1 MNFKPEHELVR
12 KLARDFA
19 EKELAPIVAEVDKTE
34 QFPKEVLDKMAA
46 CGFFEME
53 APKEFG
59 GANADFLSYVIVVE
73 EIARVS
79 GIASMYISLPCT
91 LAGMPLILEGTS
103 EQKEKYLHPTVSGNK
118 TICFALTEPGAGSN
132 TRAMLTRAIKDGE
145 YYVLNGRKCFITA
158 APIADYAIIF
168 AKTKNTKDMD
178 SMTCFVVDMKLPG
191 ISLGKNEEKMGMHG
205 CPTSDIVLENV
216 RVHESDIIGSEGDG
230 FDISMKTLDFGRVGA
245 AAQGI
250 GIAQGALDEALK
262 YADQRKQFNKKLSQ
276 MQGIAFMLADM
287 QTMLAAA
294 KLMVYEAAYLI
305 DSGKDVTLQS
315 SMAKYFA
322 TEVAIKI
329 VDRAL
334 QIHGG
339 YGYMKDYSIERMYRD
354 VRVLSIYEGTSQI
367 QQQVI
372 AKKITG

>member
-1 MNFKPEHELVR
+1 
-12 KLARDFA
+12 
-19 EKELAPIVAEVDKTE
+19 VDKTE
-34 QFPKEVLDKMAA
+34 QFPKGVLDKMAA

-79 GIASMYISLPCT
+79 GVASMYISLPCT
-91 LAGMPLILEGTS
+91 LAGMPLILEGTP
-103 EQKEKYLHPTVSGNK
+103 EQKKKYLNPVVSGKK

-132 TRAMLTRAIKDGE
+132 SRAILTTAIKDGE
-145 YYVLNGRKCFITA
+145 YYILNGRKCFITA

-168 AKTKNTKDMD
+168 AKTKNTKDID
-178 SMTCFVVDMKLPG
+178 SMSCFVVDMKLPG
-191 ISLGKNEEKMGMHG
+191 VSCGKNEEKMGMHG

-287 QTMLAAA
+287 QTMLSAA

-305 DSGKDVTLQS
+305 DSGKDSTLQA

-322 TEVAIKI
+322 SEVAVKI

-339 YGYMKDYSIERMYRD
+339 YGYMKDYSVERMYRD